1 LKVLVIGA
9 GRVGSA
15 LASKLVEDGHE
26 ISMVDK
32 DLVKLRHFEDRG
44 FPAQLHVG
52 LGFDIET
59 LERAGAA
66 KANVIVSATNSD
78 NANLLSVQLGRVKF
92 GIERLVARVRDP
104 KKAEFFEKEFNMEVV
119 CETIPAIEELS
130 EAVEGMEARSIKESR
145 DILGEGS

>member
-1 LKVLVIGA
+1 MKVLVIGA
-9 GRVGSA
+9 GRVGSS
-15 LASKLVEDGHE
+15 LARKLVEEGHE
-26 ISMVDK
+26 VSMVDK
-32 DLVKLRHFEDRG
+32 NLVKLRQFEDQG

-59 LERAGAA
+59 LESAGAA
-66 KANVIVSATNSD
+66 EADVIVGATNSD

-130 EAVEGMEARSIKESR
+130 EAVVGIEASSIKESR
-145 DILGEGS
+145 DVLGKGQ